1 MLTHYFTIALRSL
14 WRTKAHT
21 AINIIGLSL
30 GIVCCLLI
38 ALFVID
44 EFSFDNFHR
53 KGERIFRVY
62 GKERVG
68 GVDQINTL
76 TPFQMGPAL
85 RDNLPEVEAC
95 VRFSK
100 TRSQV
105 KIGETHYSEVVT
117 IVDKEMLDVFD
128 FPLLKGDGK
137 RALEHP
143 TDVVLSESAARK
155 YFGDTDPVGKAM
167 SILQLD
173 TFIEFTVTGVIKI
186 PANSSIHF
194 SLLVPAQ
201 NLEKLYPQ
209 QRLTS
214 WFNVEPETYVLL
226 KPGGENTATSKFPAL
241 FERLL
246 GAEEFRN
253 AHYGAGL
260 QPLSEVHLSTD
271 IPVGLAEVSNPKY
284 SYILSA
290 IALLILVI
298 ACINFVTLSVGRSLQ
313 RAKEVG
319 VRKVVGAARSQLIFQ
334 FIGEAVLVT
343 LISLFIGAVT
353 SALLIPFF
361 NDLTGKAL
369 VIHFD
374 TATIGIALTLLLV
387 IGLIAGS
394 YPAFILS
401 GFGPAAILKGG
412 VKGGSKQQFR
422 RVLVGIQLALSVFL
436 ITSTLAMRDQ
446 ISYLQNKDLGFNK
459 AQLISLQINVPRGP
473 GLNQRIATGFA
484 TAERLKAGIESIP
497 DVVDVFAASHDF
509 GSGAWMNVGF
519 TDDHDTYR
527 TFDVLIVD
535 ERYLSAMGIGM
546 VQGRGFIAG
555 DESDKRHSVIVNESF
570 VKTFGWKH
578 PIGERIPGKDFI
590 EHEVVGVVK
599 DFHYASLYAK
609 VQPLAIVQNGAI
621 ISSGIENVNIDNTP
635 VPKLM
640 IRIAGGNVMAT
651 LEKIKSAWLQM
662 THGEEFAFAFADEAI
677 AGQYRADQNLG
688 KLVKIAAIIAIVIG
702 SLGLYGLT
710 SLTMQARVKEVGMR
724 KVLGATERSL
734 LMLLSK
740 DFLKLAL
747 VSLLM
752 SIPVTIYAMNSW
764 LSGFEYRIKLGWQI
778 FAMAGVLS
786 LAIVFITISYQ
797 TVKAAWTKPVEV
809 LKHE

>member
-1 MLTHYFTIALRSL
+1 MLIHYLTIAFRSL

-30 GIVCCLLI
+30 GIICCLLI

-44 EFSFDNFHR
+44 EFSFDNFHQ
-53 KGERIFRVY
+53 KADRIFRVY

-76 TPFQMGPAL
+76 TPFQMGTAL

-95 VRFSK
+95 VRFNK

-105 KIGETHYSEVVT
+105 KVGDTQYSEVVT
-117 IVDKEMLDVFD
+117 VVDKEIFDVFD
-128 FPLLKGDGK
+128 FPLLKGDGDH
-137 RALEHP
+137 ALDHA
-143 TDVVLSESAARK
+143 TDVVLSESAALK
-155 YFGDTDPVGKAM
+155 YFGDVDPVGKPLT
-167 SILQLD
+167 ILQLD
-173 TFIEFTVTGVIKI
+173 AFVEFTVTGVIKV
-186 PANSSIHF
+186 PTNSSIHF
-194 SLLVPAQ
+194 TLLVPAQ
-201 NLEKLYPQ
+201 NLEKLYPP
-209 QRLTS
+209 QRLNS

-226 KPGGENTATSKFPAL
+226 KPGGEHTALSKFPAL
-241 FERLL
+241 FEKLL
-246 GAEEFRN
+246 GPEEFKN
-253 AHYGAGL
+253 SHYGAGL
-260 QPLSEVHLSTD
+260 QPLSDVHLGVD
-271 IPVGLAEVSNPKY
+271 LPMGLAEVSNPKY
-284 SYILSA
+284 SYILSV

-298 ACINFVTLSVGRSLQ
+298 ACINFVTLSIGRSLQ

-319 VRKVVGAARSQLIFQ
+319 VRKVVGAARAQLMFQ

-343 LISLFIGAVT
+343 VISLVIGVATAV
-353 SALLIPFF
+353 LLIPLF

-369 VIHFD
+369 TIHFD
-374 TATIGIALTLLLV
+374 TTTVGIGLMLLLI

-401 GFGPAAILKGG
+401 GFRPAVILKGG

-436 ITSTLAMRDQ
+436 ITSTLVMRDQ

-473 GLNQRIATGFA
+473 GLKERIAAGFV
-484 TAERLKAGIESIP
+484 TAERLKSRIETIP
-497 DVVDVFAASHDF
+497 DVIDVFAASHDF

-519 TDDHDTYR
+519 TDDQGTYR

-535 ERYLSAMGIGM
+535 DRYLPAMAIET
-546 VQGRGFIAG
+546 VQGRGFITG
-555 DESDKRHSVIVNESF
+555 DESDKRHSVVVNESF
-570 VKTFGWKH
+570 AKAFNWKH
-578 PIGERIPGKDFI
+578 APGERIPGKDFI

-609 VQPLAIVQNGAI
+609 VQPLAIVQNSAI

-640 IRIAGGNVMAT
+640 IRIAGGNVTAT
-651 LEKIKSAWLQM
+651 LEKIKSAWAQM
-662 THGEEFAFAFADEAI
+662 TNGEEFAFAFADEAI
-677 AGQYRADQNLG
+677 AEQYRADQNLG

-710 SLTMQARVKEVGMR
+710 SLTMQARVKEVGLR
-724 KVLGATERSL
+724 KVLGATENSL
-734 LMLLSK
+734 VILLSK

-747 VSLLM
+747 ISLLV

-764 LSGFEYRIKLGWQI
+764 LSGFEYRIQLGWQI
-778 FAMAGVLS
+778 FGMAALLS

-797 TVKAAWTKPVEV
+797 TIKAAWTKPVEV
-809 LKHE
+809 LKYE